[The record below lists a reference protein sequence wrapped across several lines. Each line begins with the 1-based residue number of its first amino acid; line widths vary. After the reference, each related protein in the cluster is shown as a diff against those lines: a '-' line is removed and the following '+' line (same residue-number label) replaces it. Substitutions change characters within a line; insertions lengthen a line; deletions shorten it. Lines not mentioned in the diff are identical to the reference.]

1 VTRELEAYLSGA
13 LPRSEALVEATR
25 SLDRKRITPME
36 CEEVR
41 SEDVRSAIATQRG
54 AGLTLLTDGQLNWQD
69 LFRPLVESSEGL
81 EAGALTRWFD
91 NNTFY
96 RKPTVVGDLALSDG
110 LPHDYFRTRALEGAP
125 WKAILPGPYTLARA
139 AEEES
144 GGPPRGER
152 IEGLAGVLK
161 RAARWCVE
169 RGAKQVQFSE
179 PWLVYEKPSEEDLE
193 AAARAYAAVAKGL
206 RAETVLFTFFGN
218 LKRVFPAVLDFPVD
232 AIGFD
237 LTATNIRDLKD
248 HAFDKGAVLG
258 TLDGRNSLVES
269 PAEIVELARHAQD
282 DLDPDWLALS
292 PTCELELC
300 PRSVAE
306 RKVAALGAALALGRE
321 SL

>member
-1 VTRELEAYLSGA
+1 MTREIEAYLTGA

-25 SLDRKRITPME
+25 SLDRKRILPQE

-41 SEDVRSAIATQRG
+41 SADVNSVVALQQS

-69 LFRPLVESSEGL
+69 LFRPLVESCEGL
-81 EAGALTRWFD
+81 EAGTLTRWFD

-96 RKPTVVGDLALSDG
+96 RKPTVVGEVALSDG
-110 LPHDYFRTRALEGAP
+110 LSHDYFRTRALEGAA

-144 GGPPRGER
+144 GAKLRGER
-152 IEGLAGVLK
+152 IDAFAGVVK
-161 RAARWCVE
+161 RAAWWCVE

-179 PWLVYEKPSEEDLE
+179 PWLVYERVSEDDLE
-193 AAARAYAAVAKGL
+193 AAAKAYAAVAKGL

-237 LTATNIRDLKD
+237 LTSTNLHDLKD

-258 TLDGRNSLVES
+258 ALDGRNSLVES
-269 PAEIVELARHAQD
+269 PAEAVALARQAQE
-282 DLDPDWLALS
+282 DLDPDWLALA
-292 PTCELELC
+292 PTCELALC
-300 PRSVAE
+300 PRSVAD

>member
-1 VTRELEAYLSGA
+1 MARELEAYLTGA

-25 SLDRKRITPME
+25 SLDRKRITPQE

-41 SEDVRSAIATQRG
+41 AQDVHRVVALQRG

-69 LFRPLVESSEGL
+69 LFRPVVESCEGL

-96 RKPTVVGDLALSDG
+96 RKPTVDGEVVLSDG
-110 LPHDYFRTRALEGAP
+110 LSHDYFRTRALEGAE
-125 WKAILPGPYTLARA
+125 WKAVLPGPYTLARA
-139 AEEES
+139 AEEEAGAPARS
-144 GGPPRGER
+144 ER
-152 IEGLAGVLK
+152 IDAFAGVVK

-179 PWLVYEKPSEEDLE
+179 PWLVYAKVSEDDLD
-193 AAARAYAAVAKGL
+193 ATARAYAAVAKGL

-218 LKRVFPAVLDFPVD
+218 LRRVFPAILDFPVD
-232 AIGFD
+232 AVGFD

-258 TLDGRNSLVES
+258 ALDGRNSLVES
-269 PAEIVELARHAQD
+269 PAEVVELARQAQD
-282 DLDPDWLALS
+282 DLDPDWIALA

-300 PRSVAE
+300 PRPVAA
-306 RKVAALGAALALGRE
+306 RKVEALGAALALGRE

>member
-1 VTRELEAYLSGA
+1 MARELEAYLTGP

-25 SLDRKRITPME
+25 SLDRKRITPQE

-41 SEDVRSAIATQRG
+41 SEDVRAAVRSQRD

-69 LFRPLVESSEGL
+69 LFRPLVESCEGL
-81 EAGALTRWFD
+81 EAGTLTRWFD

-96 RKPTVVGDLALSDG
+96 RKPTVTGEISLPDG
-110 LPHDYFRTRALEGAP
+110 LSHDYFRTRAVEGAP

-139 AEEES
+139 AEEEA
-144 GGPPRGER
+144 GAPAREER
-152 IEGLAGVLK
+152 IEAVADIVK
-161 RAARWCVE
+161 RASRWCVE

-179 PWLVYEKPSEEDLE
+179 PWLVYEKVSEDDLQ
-193 AAARAYAAVAKGL
+193 ATAKAYATITKGL

-237 LTATNIRDLKD
+237 LTSTNIRDLKD

-258 TLDGRNSLVES
+258 AFDGRNSLVET
-269 PAEIVELARHAQD
+269 PAEVVDLVKHAQD
-282 DLDPDWLALS
+282 ELDPDWLAIG
-292 PTCELELC
+292 PTCELALC
-300 PRSVAE
+300 PRTVGD
-306 RKVAALGAALALGRE
+306 RKIQALGAALALGRE
-321 SL
+321 AL